1 LMAMTP
7 NSKRKHDA
15 EVEAEARRE
24 ASWSSW
30 LASYAGST
38 MFKPTRLLGRGL
50 MRLGS
55 CPLDATV
62 GIAAA
67 VSSPSE
73 LSPVYEGKRVMA
85 VGGTRGIG
93 RAIVCTLREAGA
105 HVTVVGRSAVPF
117 AHVTPKASPDCEAFA
132 ADLSTTVG
140 CRKLVS
146 EVAAAGVQPFHYLVF
161 TVGAWPDFAD
171 PYTSEGVEKVVAL
184 DLLARH
190 FVLEGL
196 AAAGLLASGGRV
208 LNVLASAQLVPF
220 ITAESIR
227 VRVAAVQPPATMF
240 TALMPVGVA
249 ADAWLQDAARRHPSL
264 SFVGMF
270 PGVLPTELAS
280 STFPSW
286 ALPALTAAMLP
297 VASSAEEVGLAHAT
311 VLASP
316 NAGRRRVSYFNH
328 LLEGRA
334 SHPLAYAPELGA
346 WITSHLEEVAARV
359 EEKARPKSQAGAPEA
374 KD

>member
-1 LMAMTP
+1 M
-7 NSKRKHDA
+7 
-15 EVEAEARRE
+15 V
-24 ASWSSW
+24 
-30 LASYAGST
+30 
-38 MFKPTRLLGRGL
+38 
-50 MRLGS
+50 
-55 CPLDATV
+55 
-62 GIAAA
+62 
-67 VSSPSE
+67 
-73 LSPVYEGKRVMA
+73 

-93 RAIVCTLREAGA
+93 RAIACTLREAGA
-105 HVTVVGRSAVPF
+105 HVTIVGRSAVPF
-117 AHVTPKASPDCEAFA
+117 AHVTKASPDCEAFA
-132 ADLSTTVG
+132 ADLATTGG
-140 CRKLVS
+140 CRKLVA

-220 ITAESIR
+220 QTVETIR
-227 VRVAAVQPPATMF
+227 ARVAAVQPPASMF
-240 TALMPVGVA
+240 AALLPVGVA
-249 ADAWLQDAARRHPSL
+249 ADAWLQDAAVRHPSL
-264 SFVGMF
+264 TFVGMF

-297 VASSAEEVGLAHAT
+297 VASTAEEVGLAHAT

-334 SHPLAYAPELGA
+334 SHPLAYEPELGA

-359 EEKARPKSQAGAPEA
+359 EAKARAESQAGAPEA